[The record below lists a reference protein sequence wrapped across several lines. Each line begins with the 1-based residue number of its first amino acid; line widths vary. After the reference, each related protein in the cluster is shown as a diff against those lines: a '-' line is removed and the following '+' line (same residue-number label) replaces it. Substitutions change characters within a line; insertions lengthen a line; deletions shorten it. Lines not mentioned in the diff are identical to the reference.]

1 LAQAILAQIVSKR
14 GTRHLVAQVFQLV
27 RISSIMMHA
36 ITVLAVAALLSPP
49 ITSSAMAGNSAIQ
62 KIVQMLD
69 EAKAKTAAELEAES
83 KEMEKYTT
91 FCDNEASDKNYAIET
106 ASRQLEDL
114 SATIQDA
121 TATVASRSEEIGELG
136 NEIASMNDQAAQAKT
151 DREAERETF
160 QEGETSI
167 KQTIGQLGQAI
178 ALVKKAMQAIK
189 EGQSVSD
196 APIGDEEPEE
206 AAAAE
211 GAFLQ
216 ISQRLRN
223 KSAFGIVAKE
233 QLHKIMAALS
243 SVIEAESVDS
253 DSKAQLQSFIETS
266 KGLAQNDN
274 DDGDDGFDLA
284 LAQQMMKPWRG
295 KSTAGAETKDA
306 LKNAG
311 LGKKKPPSLTD
322 TLERMQGQGEERLS
336 EMQAKE
342 MKAKFA
348 FQMLSQGLGQEI
360 AHTTDKLATAT
371 EDKAQNTQTLEEAN
385 AKSADVM
392 ASKSADERLRS
403 TLATEC
409 QSKAVEWEQ
418 RMRDANG
425 EMSAIDKAKDIL
437 LKGVKVLM
445 QVNSHTRR
453 AHRDIAEL
461 QESNG
466 EGSLR
471 KRLGDS
477 LRSLAQQRHS
487 FGLAQLVASVEN
499 DPFAKVRGLV
509 ESMLAKL
516 TREAAEAATK
526 EAFCQEEIGK
536 SKKSV
541 ADKSAAADK
550 HKTRMDLAATTIAEL
565 TQAVQTLTAEIAE
578 TDRTQA
584 EATQLRADERAE
596 YKQASSDQKIST
608 DAVAQAIDVLKSY
621 YNSVS
626 LLQASTKRQPSFGGN
641 QGGSV
646 TTGVVGLLEI
656 VQDDI
661 TKLLAETE
669 ATESEAAT
677 AFKKLTNENEI
688 SRVTKD
694 AEVKGKQ
701 SEIKTLKV
709 QLAHSTGD
717 YEGVAKELDTVTG
730 YLAKLEPECAGSSLT
745 YAEKKAA
752 REAEISGLKDGLSI
766 LDGEGLALAQ
776 TGRRSHLRR
785 SGRHA

>member
-1 LAQAILAQIVSKR
+1 MMMRAIV
-14 GTRHLVAQVFQLV
+14 
-27 RISSIMMHA
+27 
-36 ITVLAVAALLSPP
+36 VLAAAVSLSQSNA
-49 ITSSAMAGNSAIQ
+49 SSTTAANSAIQ

-69 EAKAKTAAELEAES
+69 EAKAKTASELDAES
-83 KEMEKYTT
+83 KEMEKYTS
-91 FCDNEASDKNYAIET
+91 FCDTEASDKNYAIET

-121 TATVASRSEEIGELG
+121 TATVASRSEEIGDLG
-136 NEIASMNDQAAQAKT
+136 NEIASMNEQAATAKT
-151 DREAERETF
+151 DRDAEHETF
-160 QEGETSI
+160 VEGEASI

-178 ALVKKAMQAIK
+178 TLVKKAMEAIK
-189 EGQSVSD
+189 AGQSVSD
-196 APIGDEEPEE
+196 APVGEE
-206 AAAAE
+206 AEA
-211 GAFLQ
+211 AFLQ
-216 ISQRLRN
+216 ISQRIRS
-223 KSAFGIVAKE
+223 KSAFGSVAKE
-233 QLHKIMAALS
+233 QLQSIMSALS

-266 KGLAQNDN
+266 KGLAQND
-274 DDGDDGFDLA
+274 DGDDGVELA

-295 KSTAGAETKDA
+295 KSTAGSETKDA
-306 LKNAG
+306 LKKAG

-348 FQMLSQGLGQEI
+348 FQMLAQGLDQEI
-360 AHTTDKLATAT
+360 AHTTEKLATAT
-371 EDKAQNTQTLEEAN
+371 EDKAQNTQTLEDAN
-385 AKSADVM
+385 AKSADVA
-392 ASKSADERLRS
+392 ASKSADEKLRS

-425 EMSAIDKAKDIL
+425 EMAAIDKAKDIL
-437 LKGVKVLM
+437 VKGVKVLM
-445 QVNSHTRR
+445 QVTSHTRR
-453 AHRDIAEL
+453 VHRDVAEF

-477 LRSLAQQRHS
+477 LRSLAQQHHS
-487 FGLAQLVASVEN
+487 FRLVQLVASAEN
-499 DPFAKVRGLV
+499 DPFAKVRGLIDG
-509 ESMLAKL
+509 MLEKL

-536 SKKSV
+536 SKKSQ
-541 ADKSAAADK
+541 ADKSATADK
-550 HKTRMDLAATTIAEL
+550 HKTRMDLAATTIATL
-565 TQAVQTLTAEIAE
+565 TQTVQTLTAEVAE
-578 TDRTQA
+578 IDRTQA
-584 EATQLRADERAE
+584 EATQLRADEKVE
-596 YKQASSDQKIST
+596 YKQASSDQKISA

-626 LLQASTKRQPSFGGN
+626 LLQASANRQPSFGGN

-646 TTGVVGLLEI
+646 TTGVLGLLEI

-661 TKLLAETE
+661 SKLLAETE
-669 ATESEAAT
+669 ATESESAT

-694 AEVKGKQ
+694 AEIKGKQ

-709 QLAHSTGD
+709 QLAHSTED
-717 YEGVAKELDTVTG
+717 YEGVSKELDTVTG
-730 YLAKLEPECAGSSLT
+730 YLGKLEPECAGSSLT
-745 YAEKKAA
+745 YGEKKAA
-752 REAEISGLKDGLSI
+752 REAEIAGLKDGLSI